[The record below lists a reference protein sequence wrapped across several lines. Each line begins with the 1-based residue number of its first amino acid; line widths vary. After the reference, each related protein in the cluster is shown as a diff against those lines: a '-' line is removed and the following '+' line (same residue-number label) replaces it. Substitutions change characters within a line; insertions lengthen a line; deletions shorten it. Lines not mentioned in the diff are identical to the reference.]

1 MQVWY
6 RTKAWINEIF
16 SGDVAQETPTAP
28 CSLASRLPQEIVEI
42 VVGYLIYDIDSLL
55 ACSMTCYSWYIASFP
70 HLHHTF
76 ITRPGYCM
84 WNSKLEWPRSL
95 QGSSK
100 LGLLPFVKKFSIKH
114 SDSFSSPQVFSRKL
128 FNPRRVLHQFS
139 ALTNVQELALYRLD
153 IPSFM
158 PCIQQFFGHFLPT
171 VRSLTLACPIGS
183 CRQVLFFIGSFQHLD
198 DLTLYGYEPGPWQ
211 GGLPNDLTLVPPFTP
226 PLRGRLEVSRVAV
239 VGLLKDM
246 VHLFGG
252 IRFRHIVL
260 FSVAEAQ
267 LLLSAC
273 AGTPETLQLY
283 PTDPRGKRYCV
294 QCVRFPGQRSCS

>member
-6 RTKAWINEIF
+6 RIKAWINEIF
-16 SGDVAQETPTAP
+16 SGDAPQETPTAP
-28 CSLASRLPQEIVEI
+28 CSPATRLPQEIVDI
-42 VVGYLIYDIDSLL
+42 IVGYLIYDTESLL
-55 ACSMTCYSWYIASFP
+55 SCSMTCYSWYIASFP

-84 WNSKLEWPRSL
+84 WNSKLRWPRSL

-100 LGLLPFVKKFSIKH
+100 LGLLPFVKKFSVKH
-114 SDSFSSPQVFSRKL
+114 SVSSPQVFSPKL
-128 FNPRRVLHQFS
+128 FNPRRVLRQFS
-139 ALTNVQELALYRLD
+139 TLTNVQELALYHLD

-158 PCIQQFFGHFLPT
+158 PWVQQFFGHFVPP
-171 VRSLTLACPIGS
+171 VRSLTLAAPIGS

-198 DLTLYGYEPGPWQ
+198 DLTLYVYEPGPWQ
-211 GGLPNDLTLVPPFTP
+211 GGLPNDLTLVPPFAP
-226 PLRGRLEVSRVAV
+226 PLRGRLEVSRVEV

-273 AGTPETLQLY
+273 AGTLETLQLY

-294 QCVRFPGQRSCS
+294 QCV